1 LASASEASSK
11 TTSGWDELQ
20 QWVQIEPIP
29 AAVKSAKLRIVELQ
43 DQAKAGRAL
52 LKATDACLR
61 IGCQEIL
68 VDMERVHFPSA
79 SFIVALF
86 EATAHARR
94 KKAEVRLINLHSTA
108 LNNLVTFSPLTY
120 LRVENDEARVL
131 EELGARL
138 SKSAH
143 EQAAG
148 ATVENAE
155 PRRNRTSPW
164 DSPGQRTATQQP
176 RVEQQR
182 PRPNSGNGELTRI
195 TPDMHH
201 RVIQVESTVDE
212 IYDVC
217 DFVTG
222 MAEEA
227 GFDDREVGK
236 IKIAVYEACL
246 NIVEHAYHSRPSGW
260 IRAKCGYNSQVFVI
274 ELEDGGEPFEQWEI
288 KPYDVEKA
296 VEDRRTGGFGLHIIH
311 RSMDEVRYFAGGPHG
326 NLLQMVKYLEPLV
339 I

>member
-1 LASASEASSK
+1 MASASEASSR
-11 TTSGWDELQ
+11 TSSGWDELQ

-29 AAVKSAKLRIVELQ
+29 AAVKSARLRIVELQ
-43 DQAKAGRAL
+43 DQARAGRAL

-68 VDMERVHFPSA
+68 VDMEKVHFPSA

-138 SKSAH
+138 PR
-143 EQAAG
+143 
-148 ATVENAE
+148 TPAE
-155 PRRNRTSPW
+155 PVQRQNGEAPASGRPDREPTLAEERRESRQVRPE
-164 DSPGQRTATQQP
+164 P
-176 RVEQQR
+176 RNGVT
-182 PRPNSGNGELTRI
+182 GDGELTRI
-195 TPDMHH
+195 TPDMHQ
-201 RVIQVESTVDE
+201 RAIQVESTVDE

-227 GFDDREVGK
+227 GFDEREVGK

-260 IRAKCGYNSQVFVI
+260 IRAKCGYNTQVFVI

-311 RSMDEVRYFAGGPHG
+311 RSMDEVRYYAGGPHG

>member
-1 LASASEASSK
+1 LASASEPSSK
-11 TTSGWDELQ
+11 TSSGWDELQ

-29 AAVKSAKLRIVELQ
+29 AAVKSARLRIVELQ

-68 VDMERVHFPSA
+68 VDMEKVHFPSA

-120 LRVENDEARVL
+120 LRVENDESRVL

-138 SKSAH
+138 SKRPEEASA
-143 EQAAG
+143 Q
-148 ATVENAE
+148 TVVENGN
-155 PRRNRTSPW
+155 PSRSRTLPW
-164 DSPGQRTATQQP
+164 DSPVRGKPVGTEQP
-176 RVEQQR
+176 A
-182 PRPNSGNGELTRI
+182 PRPAPGNGELTRI

-227 GFDDREVGK
+227 GFDEREVGK

-260 IRAKCGYNSQVFVI
+260 IRAKCGYNARVFVV